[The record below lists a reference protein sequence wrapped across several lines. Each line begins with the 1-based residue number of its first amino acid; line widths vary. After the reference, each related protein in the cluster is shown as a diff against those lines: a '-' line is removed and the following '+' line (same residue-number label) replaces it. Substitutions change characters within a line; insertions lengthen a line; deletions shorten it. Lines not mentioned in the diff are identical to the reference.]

1 MAVMRSRAIFI
12 ALTVIAVGFSG
23 TPAHAD
29 VKPTPAPTLTLS
41 PAEQYAEAMQQF
53 KSDMRAFQ
61 DARALREQQLRT
73 ILVEFNKALR
83 KASEDARLAG
93 KSATTKAEL
102 ASARAAA
109 ATERDKAVALL
120 GPEPV
125 APTPP
130 AKPMKGFKVLSPSQ
144 KPGKKN

>member
-12 ALTVIAVGFSG
+12 ALTVFAVGVSG
-23 TPAHAD
+23 TPVHAD

-83 KASEDARLAG
+83 KAAEDARLAG
-93 KSATTKAEL
+93 KSATSKAAL
-102 ASARAAA
+102 ATARAAA
-109 ATERDKAVALL
+109 ATERDEAVALL

-130 AKPMKGFKVLSPSQ
+130 AKPMKGLKVLSPSQ

>member
-23 TPAHAD
+23 IPAHAD

-93 KSATTKAEL
+93 KSATTKAAL

-109 ATERDKAVALL
+109 ATERDEAVALL

-130 AKPMKGFKVLSPSQ
+130 AKPMKGFKVSSPSQ

>member
-12 ALTVIAVGFSG
+12 ALTVIAVGVSG
-23 TPAHAD
+23 TPARAD
-29 VKPTPAPTLTLS
+29 VKPTPAPTFTLS

-61 DARALREQQLRT
+61 DARALREQQLRA

-93 KSATTKAEL
+93 KSATSKAAL

-109 ATERDKAVALL
+109 ATERDEAVALL

>member
-1 MAVMRSRAIFI
+1 MVVIGSRTIFI

-29 VKPTPAPTLTLS
+29 VKPTPAPTFTLS

-61 DARALREQQLRT
+61 DARTLRERQLRS
-73 ILVEFNKALR
+73 ILSDFNKALR
-83 KASEDARLAG
+83 KASEEARLAG
-93 KSATTKAEL
+93 KSATSKAAL

-109 ATERDKAVALL
+109 ATARDEAVALL

-130 AKPMKGFKVLSPSQ
+130 AKPMKDFKVLSPSP

>member
-12 ALTVIAVGFSG
+12 ALTVIAVGVSG
-23 TPAHAD
+23 TPTHAD

-93 KSATTKAEL
+93 KSATSKAAL
-102 ASARAAA
+102 ATARAAA
-109 ATERDKAVALL
+109 ATERDEAVALL

-130 AKPMKGFKVLSPSQ
+130 AKPMKGLKVLSPSQ

>member
-23 TPAHAD
+23 TPAYAD

-61 DARALREQQLRT
+61 DARALREQQLRA

-93 KSATTKAEL
+93 KSATTKAAL

-109 ATERDKAVALL
+109 ATERDEAVALL

-130 AKPMKGFKVLSPSQ
+130 AKPMKGFKVSSPSQ

>member
-12 ALTVIAVGFSG
+12 ALTVIAVGVSG
-23 TPAHAD
+23 SPVHAD
-29 VKPTPAPTLTLS
+29 VKPTRAPTLTLS

-83 KASEDARLAG
+83 KAAEDARLAG
-93 KSATTKAEL
+93 KSATSKAAL
-102 ASARAAA
+102 ATARAAA
-109 ATERDKAVALL
+109 ATERDEAVALL

-130 AKPMKGFKVLSPSQ
+130 AKPMKGLKVLSPSQ

>member
-12 ALTVIAVGFSG
+12 ALTVIAVGVSG
-23 TPAHAD
+23 TPVHAD

-83 KASEDARLAG
+83 KAAEDARLAG
-93 KSATTKAEL
+93 KSATSKAAL
-102 ASARAAA
+102 ATARAAA
-109 ATERDKAVALL
+109 ATERDEAVALL

-130 AKPMKGFKVLSPSQ
+130 AKPMKGLKVLSPSQ